1 MITAA
6 AFRDAPPPIRVDG
19 QLVVPLHII
28 DLVARVV
35 FDGGKQAA
43 TADATMTYVVGPTAG
58 SPFFDLRQTV
68 DRCWLDGHEID
79 PALVSSRDVGA
90 GPFSTV
96 RVIDVA
102 QRARSVHRLR
112 IRYRLDIPCAGLGG
126 AYPPRLTWTAGPRLR
141 WSIAMSDLK
150 PGRYLEAWFPS
161 NLPFDQFPFALD
173 LRLVGTPIRHAI
185 ITNGE
190 VVAMQRNGWSIRF
203 PPWFTTMSPLVEVR
217 AGDQLQMAAGNF
229 SSPISHRTIGVEAW
243 KLVDGSEDL
252 STWISRI
259 TSLLAENETR
269 YGEFVGEKF
278 VCFFHGAAIGME
290 YSNAT
295 TSDTSALRHEVFHSW
310 FARGVMPASQADGW
324 WDEGF
329 TRYNDDGADKIERF
343 DFSESPVELCSRQ
356 PFQRS
361 TPANAYVDGIRFF
374 RGVAAAIGADR
385 LRDAMRDLYGSKR
398 RTPVSTA
405 TLEAHLVAHSRDVG
419 LVDAFHRFV
428 YGFADPASI
437 PRLVINGVHL
447 IDGWISRA
455 NQRAT
460 APAATFGRRW
470 WLRAR
475 VRNDS
480 DDEVCRHFVVL
491 FAVKALATEVP
502 RSPDDFAPAVAAVP
516 GFDLRPG
523 ETRIVSTPWPDDGMT
538 ASGPKL
544 CLLATVHA
552 RGSHPKCTTA
562 TVSQPMLAMRI

>member
-6 AFRDAPPPIRVDG
+6 AFQDAPPPIRVYG
-19 QLVVPLHII
+19 RLVVPLHII
-28 DLVARVV
+28 DLTARVK
-35 FDGGKQAA
+35 FDGAKQAA
-43 TADATMTYVVGPTAG
+43 TADATMTYIVGPTAG

-79 PALVSSRDVGA
+79 PALVAARDVGA

-112 IRYRLDIPCAGLGG
+112 IRYGLDIPCAGLGG

-141 WSIAMSDLK
+141 WSIAMSDLE

-173 LRLVGTPIRHAI
+173 LRLVGMPIRHTI

-203 PPWFTTMSPLVEVR
+203 PRWFTTMSPLVEIR

-243 KLVDGSEDL
+243 KLVDGPEDL

-361 TPANAYVDGIRFF
+361 TPANAYVDGSRFF
-374 RGVAAAIGADR
+374 RGVSAAIGADR

-398 RTPVSTA
+398 RTPVSTGDFGSPPRRPFRRRRSSSTRFIGLSMDSQTRYA
-405 TLEAHLVAHSRDVG
+405 FPDSLSTEWSCLTDGFAGRTSVQPRPRLRSDTAGGCARACETTRTMKSAGISLCCSPSKHSR
-419 LVDAFHRFV
+419 
-428 YGFADPASI
+428 
-437 PRLVINGVHL
+437 
-447 IDGWISRA
+447 
-455 NQRAT
+455 
-460 APAATFGRRW
+460 
-470 WLRAR
+470 
-475 VRNDS
+475 
-480 DDEVCRHFVVL
+480 
-491 FAVKALATEVP
+491 P
-502 RSPDDFAPAVAAVP
+502 RSL
-516 GFDLRPG
+516 G
-523 ETRIVSTPWPDDGMT
+523 TP
-538 ASGPKL
+538 
-544 CLLATVHA
+544 
-552 RGSHPKCTTA
+552 TTS
-562 TVSQPMLAMRI
+562 SQPSRRYRVSISGRGRPESCQPLGQTMG